1 MSAKSEAMTL
11 EAPARMRPRVRL
23 SEQRPDQD
31 ALVIGT
37 LYRKGREAMLDS
49 VKYSLQAGRKLIQK
63 KASMPHGK
71 WGPWLRANADLLG
84 FKHRTTAS
92 RLMKTAASNDA
103 STHHLSEAEAIRIN
117 RKLWGNLDA
126 ATRREAELKEVKLK
140 EKRSPTKRSATD
152 IADCCIEMV
161 RATIEETITDLRR
174 AHAPRAKFEL
184 LFEALGE
191 VLVDVQRKTLDAD
204 NDVHRP
210 IRRGDRDRAAGR
222 GGNRVS

>member
-1 MSAKSEAMTL
+1 
-11 EAPARMRPRVRL
+11 
-23 SEQRPDQD
+23 
-31 ALVIGT
+31 
-37 LYRKGREAMLDS
+37 
-49 VKYSLQAGRKLIQK
+49 
-63 KASMPHGK
+63 MPHGK

-174 AHAPRAKFEL
+174 AHAPRAKLEL
-184 LFEALGE
+184 LFEALAE
-191 VLVDVQRKTLDAD
+191 IIVDLQRQSLDAD
-204 NDVHRP
+204 EEVRS
-210 IRRGDRDRAAGR
+210 RDQDSRSQYGR
-222 GGNRVS
+222 